1 MLQTLWKQKLGV
13 VQDDLPQTTTK
24 LGVLLWQEADT
35 KLLIK
40 NLLEAHGPMVLM
52 GSEWKDPTFGVC

>member
-40 NLLEAHGPMVLM
+40 NLLEAHGLGMM